1 MVDLH
6 VQIERFVLDHQPPII
21 ECALIDA
28 GGQRHTF
35 IDKVWMFSEQTL
47 DARSEYPV
55 PGLIRCSVM
64 LTWCEIGG
72 RELVRINTADPDQI
86 ESIEGISEFIVFRDQ
101 VSPQVNDSTRATPQS
116 SRNDRWG

>member
-116 SRNDRWG
+116 SRNDR